1 MAEAFPTTPRTRRS
15 VQLGAFAMGVAALL
29 LASRTTI
36 TSSAWVGRS
45 FPGFMV
51 LDNGVVAS
59 VSLANW
65 SGAGVSDLYQSQVIA
80 VDGQPVRS
88 TAALYASVESLPIGT
103 PVRYRLWRDGHET
116 EVVVRSQRFGVRD
129 WLLLFGAFLLNGV
142 TYMALAVV
150 VWVLRPGPLG
160 WAFVAPAIAWALFL
174 LTAMDLYG
182 PATFF
187 RLHVVAETLV
197 PAALLQLA
205 LLFPHPH
212 RWARW
217 RFLVYVPSIGILAL
231 YELFLYRPSVYSD
244 LLQINMA
251 SLGLAS
257 LALAGRL
264 ISEYRRRHAALARQ
278 RVRIVALG
286 ALLAFA
292 LPGSLVFTSAI
303 FRGGLAVNLGTL
315 TPVVFA
321 LALAYAIVKHD
332 LFEIEAMVKRGAY
345 YILLTGAVAVT
356 YAAAIAMFNLALP
369 GGITGSAVFPL
380 LFTLAVVML
389 FDPLRTFL
397 QGVVDRVFFQTNY
410 DGAQVL
416 EAVGRELASALTRE
430 HIARLVRNGVDG
442 AIPNTRT
449 RLFVGTVTQG
459 LEEVGGVITVPN
471 ALVPF
476 LSPGRVLTSFDSAES
491 YPDPATAERV
501 RDALGALEAEVAVPL
516 WLHGELIGLLTA
528 GRKRSGLFYTAGDA
542 AFLRA
547 LAHQSAISLQNAASY
562 EELVALNATLEERV
576 QERTAEVEESNRDLA
591 AALQDLRQAQVQLVQ
606 SEKMASLGRLVAGVA
621 HEINNPVSFIATS
634 VSPLRRRLEH
644 AASAAP
650 PDVRRVLDEAGEIVS
665 VMARGAE
672 RTTAIVQDLRSFSR
686 LGESTRKPVD
696 LHVGLDT
703 TLRLLESRWH
713 DRITVHRD
721 YGDLPLVECDPGQLN
736 QVFMNVLA
744 NACDAIGGEGNIWI
758 ATRSDGDS
766 AEITIRDDG
775 PGIPPDA
782 RDHIFDPFFTTKD
795 VGHGTGLGLAISH
808 QVVSAHGGRIEVESA
823 AGTGATVRISI
834 PVGQARS
841 LDTVASAGR

>member
-15 VQLGAFAMGVAALL
+15 VQLGAFAMGVAARLV
-29 LASRTTI
+29 ASRTTI
-36 TSSAWVGRS
+36 SSSAWVGRS

-51 LDNGVVAS
+51 LHNGVVAS

-80 VDGQPVRS
+80 VDGRPVRS
-88 TAALYASVESLPIGT
+88 TAALYASVESLPVGT

-150 VWVLRPGPLG
+150 AWVLRPRPLPG
-160 WAFVAPAIAWALFL
+160 AFVAPATAWALFL

-292 LPGSLVFTSAI
+292 LPGSLVFPSAI

-356 YAAAIAMFNLALP
+356 YAAAIAMFNPALP
-369 GGITGSAVFPL
+369 GGHPGSAVFPL
-380 LFTLAVVML
+380 LFPLAVVML

-397 QGVVDRVFFQTNY
+397 QGVVDRVFFRTNY

-430 HIARLVRNGVDG
+430 HIARLVRNGVEG
-442 AIPNTRT
+442 AIPNGRT
-449 RLFVGTVTQG
+449 RLFVGTVAEG
-459 LEEVGGVITVPN
+459 LE
-471 ALVPF
+471 
-476 LSPGRVLTSFDSAES
+476 
-491 YPDPATAERV
+491 
-501 RDALGALEAEVAVPL
+501 
-516 WLHGELIGLLTA
+516 
-528 GRKRSGLFYTAGDA
+528 
-542 AFLRA
+542 
-547 LAHQSAISLQNAASY
+547 
-562 EELVALNATLEERV
+562 
-576 QERTAEVEESNRDLA
+576 
-591 AALQDLRQAQVQLVQ
+591 
-606 SEKMASLGRLVAGVA
+606 
-621 HEINNPVSFIATS
+621 
-634 VSPLRRRLEH
+634 
-644 AASAAP
+644 
-650 PDVRRVLDEAGEIVS
+650 
-665 VMARGAE
+665 
-672 RTTAIVQDLRSFSR
+672 
-686 LGESTRKPVD
+686 
-696 LHVGLDT
+696 
-703 TLRLLESRWH
+703 
-713 DRITVHRD
+713 
-721 YGDLPLVECDPGQLN
+721 
-736 QVFMNVLA
+736 
-744 NACDAIGGEGNIWI
+744 
-758 ATRSDGDS
+758 
-766 AEITIRDDG
+766 
-775 PGIPPDA
+775 
-782 RDHIFDPFFTTKD
+782 
-795 VGHGTGLGLAISH
+795 
-808 QVVSAHGGRIEVESA
+808 
-823 AGTGATVRISI
+823 
-834 PVGQARS
+834 
-841 LDTVASAGR
+841 